1 MWQLYNFPL
10 CPFTRKV
17 RILLGEKDVGYELVR
32 EMPWARRDEFLDLN
46 PAGQTPVMVDGERG
60 TVLIDSMAIC
70 EYFEETVDRA
80 AMINGSA
87 ANRAEIRRLV
97 TWFDAQFYRDV
108 SQPLIEER
116 MVKRLVLRQS
126 PNAARL
132 REAMK
137 SAIGHLD
144 YIDFLL
150 DHRKWM
156 AGATISL
163 ADLAAAAHISVA
175 DYLGG
180 IDWSGHTHAKAW
192 YSAFKSRRSFR
203 PLLAER
209 MSGIEPPDY
218 YENPDF

>member
-1 MWQLYNFPL
+1 MWQLHQFTL

-17 RILLGEKDVGYELVR
+17 RILLGEKDVGYELVK
-32 EMPWARRDEFLDLN
+32 ELPWERRDEFVHMN
-46 PAGQTPVMVDGERG
+46 PAGQTPVMVGAEKG
-60 TVLIDSMAIC
+60 TLLIDSMAIC
-70 EYFEETVDRA
+70 EYFEETVERA
-80 AMINGSA
+80 QMINGPA
-87 ANRAEIRRLV
+87 ATRAEIRRLV
-97 TWFDAQFYRDV
+97 TWFDMNFYRDV
-108 SQPLIEER
+108 SGPLLEER
-116 MVKRLVLRQS
+116 LIKRMMRQS

-137 SAIGHLD
+137 SSIGHLD
-144 YIDFLL
+144 YIDYLL

-156 AGATISL
+156 AGSTISL

-180 IDWSGHTHAKAW
+180 IDWSSHTHAKAW

>member
-87 ANRAEIRRLV
+87 ANRAEIRRLA

-144 YIDFLL
+144 YIDYLL
-150 DHRKWM
+150 DHRKWV

-163 ADLAAAAHISVA
+163 ADLAAAAHLSVV
-175 DYLGG
+175 DFLGDV
-180 IDWSGHTHAKAW
+180 DWGRHPEAKNW
-192 YSAFKSRRSFR
+192 YAKMKSRPSFR
-203 PLLAER
+203 ELLR
-209 MSGIEPPDY
+209 DQVVGLVPPPHYSDM
-218 YENPDF
+218 DF

>member
-1 MWQLYNFPL
+1 MWQLYNFTL

-87 ANRAEIRRLV
+87 ANRAEIRRLA

-144 YIDFLL
+144 YIDYLL
-150 DHRKWM
+150 DHRKWV

-180 IDWSGHTHAKAW
+180 IDWRGHDQARGW
-192 YSAFKSRRSFR
+192 YAVFKSRPSFR
-203 PLLAER
+203 PLLAEK
-209 MSGIEPPDY
+209 MEGVPPPSHYAMVDG
-218 YENPDF
+218 

>member
-1 MWQLYNFPL
+1 MWQLYQFPL

-17 RILLGEKDVGYELVR
+17 RILLGEKDVGYELIR
-32 EMPWARRDEFLDLN
+32 EMPWARRDEFVDLN
-46 PAGQTPVMVDGERG
+46 PAAQTPVMVDAERG

-70 EYFEETVDRA
+70 EYFEETVERS

-97 TWFDAQFYRDV
+97 TWFDSQFYRDV
-108 SQPLIEER
+108 SGPLLEER
-116 MVKRLVLRQS
+116 MVKRLVHRQS

-180 IDWSGHTHAKAW
+180 IDWSSHTHAKAW

-209 MSGIEPPDY
+209 MSGIEPPEY